1 MAEKEWAS
9 IFIAVLLMFVVAGLP
24 SIVTGNLFFMLQIFV
39 ASFVVVILP
48 LLLRKAFAYS
58 LDANV
63 KHRIWHFYR
72 YGYRP
77 GWTLKKEYPFGV
89 IIPLFFAFLGLLANF
104 SMMVF
109 TFLTY
114 ETRALKHRAAKRFGY
129 YSYTEMTDWHNA
141 LIGASAIVVLLVISL
156 VGYLG
161 DFEVMAKL
169 AAYYAFWNMIPFSDL
184 DGTQIYFGNKVLY
197 YVLAITTLIFT
208 LYAVVI

>member
-1 MAEKEWAS
+1 MKEREWAS

-24 SIVTGNLFFMLQIFV
+24 SIVTGELFFMLQIFV

-58 LDANV
+58 LDASV

-72 YGYRP
+72 FGIYP
-77 GWTLKKEYPFGV
+77 GQHFKKEIPFGV
-89 IIPLFFAFLGLLANF
+89 VVPLFFAFLGLLANF
-104 SMMVF
+104 SMMVM

-141 LIGASAIVVLLVISL
+141 LIGASAIVVLLIISL
-156 VGYLG
+156 VGYIG
-161 DFEVMAKL
+161 NFEVLAKL
-169 AAYYAFWNMIPFSDL
+169 AAYYAFWNMIPFSNL
-184 DGTQIYFGNKVLY
+184 DGTQIYFGNRPLY
-197 YVLAITTLIFT
+197 YVLAITTLIFAV
-208 LYAVVI
+208 YAMWI

>member
-1 MAEKEWAS
+1 MAEREWAS
-9 IFIAVLLMFVVAGLP
+9 IFIAILLMFVVAGLP
-24 SIVTGNLFFMLQIFV
+24 SIVTGELLFMTQIFV
-39 ASFVVVILP
+39 ASMVVVVLP

-58 LDANV
+58 LDASV
-63 KHRIWHFYR
+63 KHRVWHFYR
-72 YGYRP
+72 FGIYP
-77 GWTLKKEYPFGV
+77 GQHFKKEYPFG
-89 IIPLFFAFLGLLANF
+89 IIVPGFFAILGLLASF
-104 SMMVF
+104 PIMVL

-156 VGYLG
+156 VGYIG
-161 DFEVMAKL
+161 NFEVLAKL

-208 LYAVVI
+208 LYAIWI